1 MWTVQHKATHYSIIP
16 KFHYSIDRHRTKGT
30 IIAKSSS
37 VLRPTRSRIDSLETS
52 AKKSPFK
59 IRNIRLFIA
68 FRVFFNCRF
77 YYPVFTILFLDYGLT
92 LEQFALLNA
101 AWAATIVLLEV
112 PSGALADT
120 VGRRNLLV
128 FTGILMV
135 IEMLLLCFAPRG
147 NAQLL
152 FPIFLVNRIL
162 SGAAEASASGADEA
176 IAYDSLE
183 AEGDILDWP
192 RVLEKQM
199 WARSSAF
206 IIAMSLGAAVYD
218 PDLMQRVAE
227 SLGLNIQLNQSI
239 TLRIPPFLTLLM
251 AFLTLITALRMRES
265 GHRNHQ
271 KNAGPGPSI
280 ADAFKLTLATGG
292 WILRTPFALII
303 ILAGVVFDN
312 CIRMIITLNSQY
324 YRLIELPEATF
335 GLIGSGLAILG
346 LVMPR
351 LARSMVQKHSPVFN
365 LGVMGVLTLI
375 GLAGM
380 TFFWPIIGLLPLIT
394 LVAVIYLENFFQ
406 SHYLNRITDSHQR
419 ATVLS
424 FKGLS
429 FNLAYGLLGVLYS
442 LLLTYLNLQ
451 ISADRPDISGAQLEN
466 LVFVKSVA
474 WFPGYFLLTI
484 LAVLVFARWR
494 LKNTDEHK
502 KPG

>member
-1 MWTVQHKATHYSIIP
+1 M
-16 KFHYSIDRHRTKGT
+16 
-30 IIAKSSS
+30 
-37 VLRPTRSRIDSLETS
+37 ETP
-52 AKKSPFK
+52 AKKSPYK

-101 AWAATIVLLEV
+101 VWAATIVLLEV

-135 IEMLLLCFAPRG
+135 IEMMLLCFAPRG

-152 FPIFLVNRIL
+152 FPIFLVNRVL

-176 IAYDSLE
+176 IAYDSLQ
-183 AEGDILDWP
+183 AEGDIADWP

-206 IIAMSLGAAVYD
+206 IVAMSLGAAVYD
-218 PDLMQRVAE
+218 PDLMQTVADW
-227 SLGLNIQLNQSI
+227 LGINIVLNQGI
-239 TLRIPPFLTLLM
+239 TLRIPPLLTLFM
-251 AFLTLITALRMRES
+251 AILTLITALRMRES
-265 GHRNHQ
+265 EHLNQRE
-271 KNAGPGPSI
+271 NAGRGTSI
-280 ADAFKLTLATGG
+280 TDALKLTFAAGG
-292 WILRTPFALII
+292 WILRTPFALVI
-303 ILAGVVFDN
+303 ILAGMVFDN

-324 YRLIELPEATF
+324 YRLIDLPEATF

-351 LARSMVQKHSPVFN
+351 VARGMVQTHTPAFN
-365 LGVMGVLTLI
+365 LSIMGVLTLL
-375 GLAGM
+375 GLVGM
-380 TFFWPIIGLLPLIT
+380 TFFWPIIGLLPLII

-429 FNLAYGLLGVLYS
+429 FNLAYGLIGVLYS
-442 LLLTYLNLQ
+442 LLLAYLNLQ
-451 ISADRPDISGAQLEN
+451 ITAGQPDISGAQLEN

-474 WFPGYFLLTI
+474 WFPGYFLLTM

-502 KPG
+502 KSG

>member
-1 MWTVQHKATHYSIIP
+1 M
-16 KFHYSIDRHRTKGT
+16 
-30 IIAKSSS
+30 
-37 VLRPTRSRIDSLETS
+37 
-52 AKKSPFK
+52 
-59 IRNIRLFIA
+59 
-68 FRVFFNCRF
+68 
-77 YYPVFTILFLDYGLT
+77 T

-135 IEMLLLCFAPRG
+135 IEMMLLCFAPRG
-147 NAQLL
+147 NTQLL

-176 IAYDSLE
+176 IAYDSLQ
-183 AEGDILDWP
+183 AEGDIGDWP

-218 PDLMQRVAE
+218 PDLMQRVVDF
-227 SLGLNIQLNQSI
+227 LGLNIQLNQNI
-239 TLRIPPFLTLLM
+239 TLRIPPLLTLAM

-265 GHRNHQ
+265 GDHSRQ
-271 KNAGPGPSI
+271 KRVARGSSTT
-280 ADAFKLTLATGG
+280 DALKLTLAAGG
-292 WILRTPFALII
+292 WILRTPFALVI

-324 YRLIELPEATF
+324 YRLIDLPEATF

-351 LARSMVQKHSPVFN
+351 VARVMVQRQTPVFN
-365 LGVMGVLTLI
+365 LGIMAGLTII
-375 GLAGM
+375 GLFGM
-380 TFFWPIIGLLPLIT
+380 TFFWPIIGLLPLII

-429 FNLAYGLLGVLYS
+429 FNLAYGLIGVLYS
-442 LLLTYLNLQ
+442 LLLAYLSLQ
-451 ISADRPDISGAQLEN
+451 ITAERPDIASTQLEN
-466 LVFVKSVA
+466 LVFVKSIA
-474 WFPGYFLLTI
+474 WFPGYFALTM

-494 LKNTDEHK
+494 LKNSDEHK

>member
-1 MWTVQHKATHYSIIP
+1 M
-16 KFHYSIDRHRTKGT
+16 
-30 IIAKSSS
+30 
-37 VLRPTRSRIDSLETS
+37 ETP
-52 AKKSPFK
+52 AKKSPYK

-101 AWAATIVLLEV
+101 VWAATIVLLEV

-135 IEMLLLCFAPRG
+135 IEMMLLCFAPRG

-152 FPIFLVNRIL
+152 FPIFLVNRVL

-176 IAYDSLE
+176 IAYDSLQ
-183 AEGDILDWP
+183 AEGDIADWP

-206 IIAMSLGAAVYD
+206 IVAMSLGAAVYD
-218 PDLMQRVAE
+218 PDLMQAVADW
-227 SLGLNIQLNQSI
+227 LGINIVVNQGI
-239 TLRIPPFLTLLM
+239 TLRIPPLLTLFM
-251 AFLTLITALRMRES
+251 AILTLITALRMRES
-265 GHRNHQ
+265 EHLNQRE
-271 KNAGPGPSI
+271 NAGRGTSI
-280 ADAFKLTLATGG
+280 TDALKLTFAAGG
-292 WILRTPFALII
+292 WILRTPFALVI
-303 ILAGVVFDN
+303 ILAGMVFDN

-324 YRLIELPEATF
+324 YRLIDLPEATF

-351 LARSMVQKHSPVFN
+351 VARGMVQTHTPAFN
-365 LGVMGVLTLI
+365 LSIMGVLTLL
-375 GLAGM
+375 GLVGM
-380 TFFWPIIGLLPLIT
+380 TFFWPIIGLLPLII

-429 FNLAYGLLGVLYS
+429 FNLAYGLIGVLYS
-442 LLLTYLNLQ
+442 LLLAYLNLQ
-451 ISADRPDISGAQLEN
+451 ITAGQPDISGAQLEN

-474 WFPGYFLLTI
+474 WFPGYFLLTM

>member
-1 MWTVQHKATHYSIIP
+1 
-16 KFHYSIDRHRTKGT
+16 
-30 IIAKSSS
+30 
-37 VLRPTRSRIDSLETS
+37 LETP
-52 AKKSPFK
+52 AKKSPYK

-101 AWAATIVLLEV
+101 VWAATIVLLEV

-135 IEMLLLCFAPRG
+135 IEMMLLCFAPRG

-152 FPIFLVNRIL
+152 FPIFLVNRVL

-176 IAYDSLE
+176 IAYDSLQ
-183 AEGDILDWP
+183 AEGDIADWP

-206 IIAMSLGAAVYD
+206 IVAMSLGAAVYD
-218 PDLMQRVAE
+218 PDLMQAVADW
-227 SLGLNIQLNQSI
+227 LGINIVLNQGI
-239 TLRIPPFLTLLM
+239 TLRIPPLLTLFM
-251 AFLTLITALRMRES
+251 AILTLITALRMRES
-265 GHRNHQ
+265 EHLNQRE
-271 KNAGPGPSI
+271 NAGRGTSI
-280 ADAFKLTLATGG
+280 TDALKLTFAAGG
-292 WILRTPFALII
+292 WILRTPFALVI
-303 ILAGVVFDN
+303 ILAGMVFDN

-324 YRLIELPEATF
+324 YRLIDLPEATF

-351 LARSMVQKHSPVFN
+351 VARGMVQTHTPAFN
-365 LGVMGVLTLI
+365 LSIMGVLTLL
-375 GLAGM
+375 GLVGM
-380 TFFWPIIGLLPLIT
+380 TFFWPIIGLLPLII

-429 FNLAYGLLGVLYS
+429 FNLAYGLIGVLYS
-442 LLLTYLNLQ
+442 LLLAYLNVQ
-451 ISADRPDISGAQLEN
+451 ITAGQPDISGAQLEN

-474 WFPGYFLLTI
+474 WFPGYFLLTM

-502 KPG
+502 KSG

>member
-1 MWTVQHKATHYSIIP
+1 MQTP
-16 KFHYSIDRHRTKGT
+16 
-30 IIAKSSS
+30 
-37 VLRPTRSRIDSLETS
+37 PTT
-52 AKKSPFK
+52 SPFK
-59 IRNIRLFIA
+59 IRNVRLFIA

-135 IEMLLLCFAPRG
+135 IEMVLLCFAPRG

-176 IAYDSLE
+176 IAYDSLQ
-183 AEGDILDWP
+183 AEGDVRDWP
-192 RVLEKQM
+192 KVLEKQM

-218 PDLMQRVAE
+218 PQLMQRVVDA
-227 SLGLNIQLNQSI
+227 LGIHIRLNQGI
-239 TLRIPPFLTLLM
+239 TLRIPPLLTLLM
-251 AFLTLITALRMRES
+251 AIITLITAWRMRES
-265 GHRNHQ
+265 QDRRHP
-271 KNAGPGPSI
+271 KNDGRGPTI
-280 ADAFKLTLATGG
+280 TEAFTLTLAAGG
-292 WILRTPFALII
+292 WILRTPFALIV
-303 ILAGVVFDN
+303 ILAGLAFDN

-324 YRLIELPEATF
+324 YRLIDLPEASF
-335 GLIGSGLAILG
+335 GLIGSGLAIVG

-351 LARSMVQKHSPVFN
+351 VARRMAQRHSPVFN
-365 LGVMGVLTLI
+365 LGIMSSVTLI
-375 GLAGM
+375 GLVGM
-380 TFFWPIIGLLPLIT
+380 TFFWPVFGLLPVT
-394 LVAVIYLENFFQ
+394 VLVAVIYLENFFQ

-429 FNLAYGLLGVLYS
+429 FNLAYGLIGVLYS
-442 LLLTYLNLQ
+442 LLLASLRQ
-451 ISADRPDISGAQLEN
+451 DVSSGRPHISEVQLEN
-466 LVFVKSVA
+466 LVFIESIG
-474 WFPGYFLLTI
+474 WFPGYFLLTMG
-484 LAVLVFARWR
+484 AVLVFARWR

-502 KPG
+502 RPG